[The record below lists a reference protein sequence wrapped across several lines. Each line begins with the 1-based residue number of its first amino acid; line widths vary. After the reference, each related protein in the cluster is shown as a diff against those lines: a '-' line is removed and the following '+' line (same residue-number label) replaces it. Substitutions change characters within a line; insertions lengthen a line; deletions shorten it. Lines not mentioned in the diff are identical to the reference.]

1 MTPVRLEPAAPRSRV
16 NPSTTEPLRSLSVIL
31 VSTKPTINL
40 KEIGLKH
47 ASVSTLFLPDP
58 STTGKLWTKVM
69 DWETIDVKAGA
80 VYSFEPGSPPSY
92 ITNIEIG
99 ITDVDVNLILKR
111 GNVFKTLC
119 ILGTFSCFIVVC

>member
-1 MTPVRLEPAAPRSRV
+1 MLVHYYIY
-16 NPSTTEPLRSLSVIL
+16 VIV
-31 VSTKPTINL
+31 VSMKPTINL

-47 ASVSTLFLPDP
+47 TSVSTLFLPDP

-99 ITDVDVNLILKR
+99 ITDVDVNLILNR

-119 ILGTFSCFIVVC
+119 LLDIFYVFWLSANFFQN